1 MRKLT
6 LLALLVGSL
15 AYAHPTTEEEKKEV
29 YNFIQKQLEEGK
41 IDITTAQKMWIS
53 YARCCEESTEDA

>member
-15 AYAHPTTEEEKKEV
+15 TYAHPTTEEGRKEV
-29 YNFIQKQLEEGK
+29 YSFIQKQLEEGK

-53 YARCCEESTEDA
+53 YARCCDESTEDA